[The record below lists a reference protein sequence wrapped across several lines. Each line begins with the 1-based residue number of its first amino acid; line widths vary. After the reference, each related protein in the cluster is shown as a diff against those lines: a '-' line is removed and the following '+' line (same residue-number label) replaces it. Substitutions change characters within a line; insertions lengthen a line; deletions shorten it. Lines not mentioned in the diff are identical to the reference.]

1 MPAKKKKPAP
11 RTADRR
17 AKLSEAEFRRLIE
30 QGKVSAADRRA
41 WEERRK
47 K

>member
-1 MPAKKKKPAP
+1 MPVKKKKPAP
-11 RTADRR
+11 RKSERR

-30 QGKVSAADRRA
+30 SGKVSAADRRA